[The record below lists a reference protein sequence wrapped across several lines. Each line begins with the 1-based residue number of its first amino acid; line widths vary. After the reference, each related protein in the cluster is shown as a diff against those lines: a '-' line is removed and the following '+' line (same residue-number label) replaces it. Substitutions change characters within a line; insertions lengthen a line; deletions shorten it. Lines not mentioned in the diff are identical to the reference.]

1 MVLKLTPGSVT
12 GALKSLPNES
22 VKLGKNYNIN
32 FSEFLIFN
40 DKLSSTDELKVEG
53 YLAHKWGLQG
63 ELPSGHAHKSN
74 TPSFAG
80 WAIERG
86 PSGVDDLT
94 LNLSGAGDKFT
105 KPVPMNDDLW
115 HHLATTFGGGNKK
128 IYIDGAEVG
137 TTSQSGSITDS
148 ISRLILG
155 DPNINSSSSYPKIDD
170 VRFYRGILT
179 ADEVSAIYNNGS
191 GDVGAPKFTVTSPST
206 IQAAKGKNLSY
217 QITTDAAYG
226 MSGYNSTITYSLLNK
241 PEWLSVNSSDG
252 AVSGIPTA
260 AGTYT
265 FQAKATNTLGTGIK
279 DVTITV
285 YDYSDWNYAL
295 PITSD
300 YSGGSALED
309 WNMLV
314 RLSEDSSNGA
324 GNAGFRYSQARSN
337 GGDLRFIDK
346 SGSEL
351 KYEIAKWNPS
361 GESQIWVNVPALK
374 SDANISMYW
383 GNPNAGLPAYANNGS
398 VWDGYFGVYH
408 LEGTTGSAVDSS
420 PLSNNLP
427 GVNAPVL
434 ESNGLAGAAYSST
447 NSVNNGFM
455 SSAISSGIKPQEGTY
470 SFWGKIPDGDA
481 AWTDFWGLEYNSDS
495 GTKLRLQP
503 AATGG
508 FPVVRFARTGQA
520 EETVMW
526 SSSTDIA
533 DGVWRYISVVIDD
546 GETKIYVNGAAEN
559 GTEHWFFPGL
569 DQISGIAVGRGIS
582 SGSPNL
588 TFDEATFSTVGR
600 SAAWLSAS
608 FHNQKPSSTYLN
620 FGSLIGPISL
630 DDPSGTEIYGKKDS
644 NITSFTV
651 GHSGSGSF
659 SATGLPPGLSI
670 NSVTG
675 VISGAT
681 SVVGSHKLHRHRH
694 GHDHRWWHRNR
705 VQSIHRGNQRPQL
718 LPFPYGPDH
727 CLKQR

>member
-1 MVLKLTPGSVT
+1 M
-12 GALKSLPNES
+12 
-22 VKLGKNYNIN
+22 
-32 FSEFLIFN
+32 
-40 DKLSSTDELKVEG
+40 
-53 YLAHKWGLQG
+53 
-63 ELPSGHAHKSN
+63 
-74 TPSFAG
+74 
-80 WAIERG
+80 
-86 PSGVDDLT
+86 
-94 LNLSGAGDKFT
+94 
-105 KPVPMNDDLW
+105 
-115 HHLATTFGGGNKK
+115 
-128 IYIDGAEVG
+128 
-137 TTSQSGSITDS
+137 
-148 ISRLILG
+148 
-155 DPNINSSSSYPKIDD
+155 
-170 VRFYRGILT
+170 
-179 ADEVSAIYNNGS
+179 
-191 GDVGAPKFTVTSPST
+191 
-206 IQAAKGKNLSY
+206 
-217 QITTDAAYG
+217 
-226 MSGYNSTITYSLLNK
+226 
-241 PEWLSVNSSDG
+241 
-252 AVSGIPTA
+252 
-260 AGTYT
+260 
-265 FQAKATNTLGTGIK
+265 
-279 DVTITV
+279 
-285 YDYSDWNYAL
+285 
-295 PITSD
+295 
-300 YSGGSALED
+300 
-309 WNMLV
+309 

-361 GESQIWVNVPALK
+361 GESQIWVNVPSLQIGCK
-374 SDANISMYW
+374 LTMYW

-503 AATGG
+503 AATGD

-620 FGSLIGPISL
+620 FGS
-630 DDPSGTEIYGKKDS
+630 SGGTDQPGRPRLAPKSIGKKES
-644 NITSFTV
+644 NITSFTR

-659 SATGLPPGLSI
+659 SATGLRGPGL
-670 NSVTG
+670 T
-675 VISGAT
+675 
-681 SVVGSHKLHRHRH
+681 HQF
-694 GHDHRWWHRNR
+694 RNR
-705 VQSIHRGNQRPQL
+705 
-718 LPFPYGPDH
+718 YD
-727 CLKQR
+727 

>member
-1 MVLKLTPGSVT
+1 
-12 GALKSLPNES
+12 
-22 VKLGKNYNIN
+22 
-32 FSEFLIFN
+32 
-40 DKLSSTDELKVEG
+40 
-53 YLAHKWGLQG
+53 
-63 ELPSGHAHKSN
+63 
-74 TPSFAG
+74 
-80 WAIERG
+80 
-86 PSGVDDLT
+86 
-94 LNLSGAGDKFT
+94 
-105 KPVPMNDDLW
+105 
-115 HHLATTFGGGNKK
+115 
-128 IYIDGAEVG
+128 
-137 TTSQSGSITDS
+137 
-148 ISRLILG
+148 
-155 DPNINSSSSYPKIDD
+155 
-170 VRFYRGILT
+170 
-179 ADEVSAIYNNGS
+179 
-191 GDVGAPKFTVTSPST
+191 
-206 IQAAKGKNLSY
+206 
-217 QITTDAAYG
+217 
-226 MSGYNSTITYSLLNK
+226 
-241 PEWLSVNSSDG
+241 
-252 AVSGIPTA
+252 
-260 AGTYT
+260 
-265 FQAKATNTLGTGIK
+265 
-279 DVTITV
+279 
-285 YDYSDWNYAL
+285 
-295 PITSD
+295 
-300 YSGGSALED
+300 
-309 WNMLV
+309 MLV

-420 PLSNNLP
+420 PLANNLP

-481 AWTDFWGLEYNSDS
+481 PWTDFWGLEYNSDS

-503 AATGG
+503 AATGD

-559 GTEHWFFPGL
+559 GTEYWFFPGL

-600 SAAWLSAS
+600 PRLAYR
-608 FHNQKPSSTYLN
+608 Q
-620 FGSLIGPISL
+620 
-630 DDPSGTEIYGKKDS
+630 
-644 NITSFTV
+644 FTTTK
-651 GHSGSGSF
+651 SP
-659 SATGLPPGLSI
+659 APP
-670 NSVTG
+670 T
-675 VISGAT
+675 
-681 SVVGSHKLHRHRH
+681 
-694 GHDHRWWHRNR
+694 
-705 VQSIHRGNQRPQL
+705 
-718 LPFPYGPDH
+718 
-727 CLKQR
+727 